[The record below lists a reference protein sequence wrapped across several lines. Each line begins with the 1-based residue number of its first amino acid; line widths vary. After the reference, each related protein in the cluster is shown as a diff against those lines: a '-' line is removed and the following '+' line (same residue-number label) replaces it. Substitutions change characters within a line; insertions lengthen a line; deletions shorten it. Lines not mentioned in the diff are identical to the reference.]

1 MKLAFSKRDILILLA
16 AALLVVVLIVYAQ
29 FIKLSPLHSDLQ
41 SQQQTLKTEKKLL
54 DIVSQKKAESTKTVA
69 ENTRELQKV
78 LPVNPLQEQLILD
91 LEKAE
96 AVASSKIL
104 SMSFSKDGTVA
115 AEAPQTDS
123 QNAGNQQS
131 NAKQA
136 ASNQNAGTQSQGT
149 TNQAST
155 TSSSQGT
162 DANSQTSGGQ
172 AAHQPAAPGV
182 PALKKLTVQ
191 LSVEAPSY
199 EEFEK
204 FVDTLETLKRI
215 VVVESIN
222 YNGTTEVT
230 TQQEETPK
238 LTFSLTVSAFYMPDL
253 ADLKQDLPK
262 IDAAAPA
269 GKTNPLSQFP
279 STASTQP

>member
-1 MKLAFSKRDILILLA
+1 MKLAISKRDKLILLA
-16 AALLVVVLIVYAQ
+16 AILLLVLLIVYAQ
-29 FIKLSPLHSDLQ
+29 FLKLSPLHSDLE
-41 SQQQTLKTEKKLL
+41 SQQQTLKTEQKLL
-54 DIVSQKKAESTKTVA
+54 EAVSRKKADSSMTVA

-96 AVASSKIL
+96 AVSNSQIL
-104 SMSFSKDGTVA
+104 SMGFSKDGAVA
-115 AEAPQTDS
+115 AAEPQTDS
-123 QNAGNQQS
+123 QAAGNQQS
-131 NAKQA
+131 TSNQA
-136 ASNQNAGTQSQGT
+136 NSNQNTGSQSQGT
-149 TNQAST
+149 TPQTST
-155 TSSSQGT
+155 TASQGT
-162 DANSQTSGGQ
+162 DANSQASGDQ
-172 AAHQPAAPGV
+172 AAQQAAA

-204 FVDTLETLKRI
+204 FVETLETLKRI

-222 YNGTTEVT
+222 YTGSKEVT
-230 TQQEETPK
+230 TQQEETEK
-238 LTFSLTVSAFYMPDL
+238 LTFSLTVSAFYMPEL

-262 IDAAAPA
+262 IDAEAPA

-279 STASTQP
+279 TASTQP